1 MKQGISMLL
10 LAGLI
15 IAGCDGGPNGMVR
28 VTGQIEG
35 EAVTAGSRIGG
46 RVVAVLVEEGQQV
59 KQGDVLARLD
69 DAEARAA
76 LAAAEAQ
83 LAGAEAML
91 AKLEAGATPE
101 QLRQAEAA
109 AAAAEAQYRMALKGA
124 RNEEIR
130 AAEAALDAARAQ
142 WDAAKADYERVQ
154 RLYSE
159 EIATQRQLEQAK
171 AAVDMAE
178 GQHRSTRE
186 TRDMVARGA
195 REEEIAAA
203 KALYDRAAAVVDELK
218 AGARAEDLAASR
230 AARDAAAAD
239 RDRAMTVLGEM
250 AVTAPLD
257 SVVESVN
264 VRVGDLV
271 RPGPVVRLVDPDDLR
286 LMVYVSAAMLGK
298 LKVGQQAR
306 ITTDSHGEES
316 FSGKITHIASQG
328 EYTPRNLQ
336 TEEERVQQVFAVKI
350 QLDSAGG
357 KLRAGMSATAHL
369 PKNGGAH

>member
-1 MKQGISMLL
+1 MKRFIFIMLPPICVL
-10 LAGLI
+10 
-15 IAGCDGGPNGMVR
+15 AGCDGGPNGVVR

-46 RVVAVLVEEGQQV
+46 RVAAVLVEEGERV
-59 KQGDVLARLD
+59 RRGDVLVRLD
-69 DAEARAA
+69 DAEARAV
-76 LAAAEAQ
+76 LAAAEAV
-83 LAGAEAML
+83 LAQAQAVL

-124 RNEEIR
+124 RSEEIR

-142 WDAAKADYERVQ
+142 WEAARADYDRVL
-154 RLYSE
+154 RLHGE

-171 AAVDMAE
+171 AALDMAE
-178 GQHRSTRE
+178 GQYRSARE

-203 KALYDRAAAVVDELK
+203 KALYDQAAAMVDELK
-218 AGARAEDLAASR
+218 AGARAEDLAAAR

-239 RDRAMTVLGEM
+239 RDRAATALQEM
-250 AVTAPLD
+250 IVKAPLD
-257 SVVESVN
+257 SVVESVH

-286 LMVYVSAAMLGK
+286 LIVYVSAAMLGK
-298 LKVGQQAR
+298 VRVGQQVR
-306 ITTDSHGEES
+306 ITTDSHGAES
-316 FSGKITHIASQG
+316 FAGEIIHIASQG

-336 TEEERVQQVFAVKI
+336 TQEERVQQVFAVKI
-350 QLDSAGG
+350 KLDSAGG
-357 KLRAGMSATAHL
+357 RLRAGMSATAHL
-369 PKNGGAH
+369 PKNGGA